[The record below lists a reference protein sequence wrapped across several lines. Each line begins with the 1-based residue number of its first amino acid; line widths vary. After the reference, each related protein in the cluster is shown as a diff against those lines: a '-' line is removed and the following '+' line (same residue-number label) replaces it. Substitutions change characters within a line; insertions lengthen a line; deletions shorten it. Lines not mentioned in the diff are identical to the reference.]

1 MGETAGSREAAAET
15 VVTVSYHPSRAA
27 QEVTMF
33 ISEPFIRFESPA
45 VSPVSVPA
53 GFRSLV
59 AVLAVALVLFV
70 TMLAATPGLTGLCPA
85 PRAGTPVHL
94 GR

>member
-1 MGETAGSREAAAET
+1 
-15 VVTVSYHPSRAA
+15 
-27 QEVTMF
+27 MF
-33 ISEPFIRFESPA
+33 ISEPFTRFESPTVA
-45 VSPVSVPA
+45 PVPVRVPA

-59 AVLAVALVLFV
+59 AVFAIAITLFV
-70 TMLAATPGLTGLCPA
+70 VMLAATPVITQICPA